1 MAENILFKK
10 VKKALKEADTR
21 FVRILWCDNAN
32 IIRGKAVHV
41 EMLRHYFEHG
51 VGISAGQQGVPVMYD
66 GVVLQT
72 GLGPVGE
79 VSLVPDWTS
88 LTALPYSPKNAR
100 VMGNMMLYGKPWG
113 LCPRHFLVRMIE
125 AARSQGLEIKAAF
138 ENEFYLLRQTADGI
152 LPADS
157 TLFASTQAMDINC
170 EVINDIAEALIT
182 QGIPVEQY
190 YPESG
195 PGQHEISMR
204 YTDALGAADRQIAF
218 RETVRAV
225 ARHYNLKAS
234 FLPKIFPESAGSGCH
249 IHMSLWRDGQNL
261 LPDAQG
267 INGLSQVA
275 RAFIAG
281 ILHHLPALMALTTPS
296 INSYRRIRPHSWSG
310 AFRCWGLDN
319 REAAVR
325 VPSAVAFD
333 KPTHFELKTVDAT
346 ANPYLALGAVIAAG
360 LDGVQQGLE
369 IEQPVAVDPGY
380 LSEDERTAGKI
391 EPLPTNL
398 GEAIAQLKQDNILL
412 NALNSHLS
420 TAFLA
425 VREAEWEA
433 MKDWELE
440 AEVKVLLERY

>member
-21 FVRILWCDNAN
+21 FVRVLWCDNAN

-41 EMLRHYFEHG
+41 EMLRHYFEYG

-66 GVVLQT
+66 AVVRKT

-79 VSLVPDWTS
+79 VSLIPDWTS
-88 LTALPYSPKNAR
+88 LIALPYSPKHAR
-100 VMGNMMLYGKPWG
+100 VMGNMMLDGEPWG
-113 LCPRHFLVRMIE
+113 FCPRHFLVRMIE
-125 AARSQGLEIKAAF
+125 AARSQRLEIQAAF

-170 EVINDIAEALIT
+170 EVINEIAEALIA

-204 YTDALGAADRQIAF
+204 YTDAFSAADRQIAF

-225 ARHYNLKAS
+225 AEHYNLKAS
-234 FLPKIFPESAGSGCH
+234 FLPKIFPEAAGSGCH
-249 IHMSLWRDGQNL
+249 IHMSLWRDGENL

-267 INGLSQVA
+267 FSGLSQVA

-281 ILHHLPALMALTTPS
+281 ILAHLPALMALTTPS
-296 INSYRRIRPHSWSG
+296 VNSYRRIRPHSWSG

-325 VPSAVAFD
+325 VPSAVTFG

-369 IEQPVAVDPGY
+369 LGQPVAVDPGY
-380 LSEDERTAGKI
+380 LSEDERTARNI
-391 EPLPTNL
+391 DPLPTNL

-412 NALNSHLS
+412 NALNSQLS